1 MSGARVLHSFGNYY
15 FIKPA
20 LLNNFIVTIINKL
33 KNITIYNKLKI
44 ITLKKVRQS
53 LTRIILRIDPRLG

>member
-1 MSGARVLHSFGNYY
+1 MSGARLLHSFG
-15 FIKPA
+15 
-20 LLNNFIVTIINKL
+20 KL